1 MQDPFLKKMKRRSGQ
16 GSSPRTKIAK
26 TEETVENNEQSPDNR
41 IQVGEQIPSIVLV
54 DDDENQVDILQEASS
69 SGLVIFFYPR
79 ANTGGCTAQACKYR
93 DEFSHYEAKG
103 YKVFGCSADSPKSQ
117 KNWRTKHSFPYSL
130 LCDKEFKLIS
140 LIGAKR
146 GKSVIRSHI
155 VISKGGILSHAKIK
169 ISPKDSS
176 TEALKFI
183 NSAE

>member
-1 MQDPFLKKMKRRSGQ
+1 MKRRSGQ
-16 GSSPRTKIAK
+16 RSSPRTKIAK
-26 TEETVENNEQSPDNR
+26 TEETTVENNEQSSDKLNR

-117 KNWRTKHSFPYSL
+117 KNWRTKHNFPYSL

-155 VISKGGILSHAKIK
+155 VISKGGILSDAKIQ